1 MNIAEN
7 SGKRKLWSYVDL
19 DSNACFYK
27 TVVQL
32 TQPASLNFIFL
43 ILKLVKQQQPKR
55 TDVRIKSEVT
65 HVNSLAHL
73 NKSSLLSPPYPLQK
87 ARAKLILLIP

>member
-1 MNIAEN
+1 
-7 SGKRKLWSYVDL
+7 
-19 DSNACFYK
+19 
-27 TVVQL
+27 
-32 TQPASLNFIFL
+32 L

-55 TDVRIKSEVT
+55 TDVRIKSEIT